1 MIILLSQ
8 FICVLKNT
16 AVEKTQILETLESK
30 NAVMR
35 LGNYFEFNRNKLQKI
50 LKKER
55 GKFYGIQTKYRAGA
69 MEKHGEGVC

>member
-1 MIILLSQ
+1 
-8 FICVLKNT
+8 
-16 AVEKTQILETLESK
+16 
-30 NAVMR
+30 MR
-35 LGNYFEFNRNKLQKI
+35 PGNYFEFNQNGLLKI